1 MGEVTYDY
9 VQAWL
14 DSYLEAWRTSD
25 RERIEKL
32 FTTDARYAYAP
43 WGRPVTGAAEIA
55 ADWLREPDDP
65 DSWEADYRPITVAG
79 NVAVATGETRYDDGR
94 TYSNVFVL
102 RFVDG
107 RCAEF
112 TEWYME
118 HPTDHAGD

>member
-25 RERIEKL
+25 RDRIEKL
-32 FTTDARYAYAP
+32 FTADARYADAP
-43 WGRPVTGAAEIA
+43 WGRPVKGAAQIA
-55 ADWLREPDDP
+55 DDWLRDP
-65 DSWEADYRPITVAG
+65 DEPGTWHADYRPITVAG

-102 RFVDG
+102 RFEDG
-107 RCAEF
+107 RCAEL

-118 HPTDHAGD
+118 HPTDHAGE